1 MQPDVFGIKMIN
13 DRYITVLLLIRFFV
27 AHLNPHAV
35 TVIVLYTNVFKPLL
49 GFNGVFFS

>member
-13 DRYITVLLLIRFFV
+13 DRCITILLLLRYFFV

-35 TVIVLYTNVFKPLL
+35 TVIVLYTNVFKA
-49 GFNGVFFS
+49 